1 MAEVEWVFFAK
12 LAVAIGRPV
21 VSAYRDQCSKHRFT
35 QPQILA
41 MLCLMRDEDW
51 TFREVRLT
59 ESGESR
65 TALGRQ
71 CVPDSK
77 ILDRFLRRL
86 GEATL
91 EQTLSEGVRRLM
103 PAEEIRRATVAIDAT
118 GLTPGVINIFFVM
131 RDKDQ
136 EPGITWRHWLQWTI
150 AVALAYGVILAQT
163 ARRGPDNDSATLR
176 LLVDAAH
183 KRGAMGQV
191 WADAACDDEHHHQV
205 RHGAKPRASSQPNMV
220 KRAGALKVYVV
231 FYPNSGPSQMLKCS
245 HNESGLKGEEQM
257 KKPAFTEEQI
267 IYALCQVEMG
277 PQWQTCV
284 ASWA

>member
-12 LAVAIGRPV
+12 LAVASGRPV

-35 QPQILA
+35 QPRLLA
-41 MLCLMRDEDW
+41 MLCLMCDEDW
-51 TFREVRLT
+51 TFRAAEVRLT

-103 PAEEIRRATVAIDAT
+103 PAKEICRATVAIDAT
-118 GLTPGVINIFFVM
+118 GLTPRAINIFFVM

-136 EPGITWRHWLQWTI
+136 EPGITWRHWLQWTM
-150 AVALAYGVILAQT
+150 AVAFDYRVILAQT
-163 ARRGPDNDSATLR
+163 ARCGPDNDCAMLR
-176 LLVDAAH
+176 LLVDVAH
-183 KRGAMGQV
+183 KRGLWGKSGPMRHAMV
-191 WADAACDDEHHHQV
+191 SAIIRFAMAPSREHH
-205 RHGAKPRASSQPNMV
+205 
-220 KRAGALKVYVV
+220 
-231 FYPNSGPSQMLKCS
+231 PSQ
-245 HNESGLKGEEQM
+245 
-257 KKPAFTEEQI
+257 T
-267 IYALCQVEMG
+267 
-277 PQWQTCV
+277 W
-284 ASWA
+284 